1 MGTVD
6 TIRTWATTN
15 DFFEDNIVQQGK
27 NVFIPSEKKYPHIHI
42 GPDFITYSKSDKNH
56 MYIVDKGSEIVN
68 QGRVLNAYQGCGEAH
83 IMQACR
89 YMSSQF

>member
-6 TIRTWATTN
+6 QIREWATTN
-15 DFFEDNIVQQGK
+15 DFFEKNIVKQGK
-27 NVFIPSEKKYPHIHI
+27 DVLILSNNKYPHIHI
-42 GPDFITYSKSDKNH
+42 GPDFITYSKAPTNH
-56 MYIVDKGSEIVN
+56 MYIVEKGSEMVN
-68 QGRVLNAYQGCGEAH
+68 QDRVLNAHSGCGEAH